1 MSFVKSRSDAPA
13 GFFEVEAAGLR
24 WLAAPGGV
32 PVAEP
37 LDVAPH
43 RLTTTRLDTCPP
55 TEAAAEEFGRRLA
68 VTHDAG
74 ARHFGVPPDDWDDDG
89 YIGTLPLPRAAEPI
103 ASWGEFYANLRLR
116 PYLRAAHDQGIR
128 LDGLDQVCT
137 RLEAGVYDDP
147 SDVPSRIHGDLWSG
161 YVLWTPSGVHLID
174 PAAHGGH
181 RETDLAMLA
190 LFGLPRLER
199 VLRAYDEAHPL
210 ADGWKDRIG
219 LHQLHPLL
227 VHVVLFGGG
236 YVAQAVDLAG
246 RY

>member
-1 MSFVKSRSDAPA
+1 MTFVKSRSDAPA

-24 WLAAPGGV
+24 WLAVPGGV

-37 LDVAPH
+37 LDVSPTQ
-43 RLTTTRLDTCPP
+43 LTTTRLDVAPP
-55 TEAAAEEFGRRLA
+55 TESAAEDFGRRLT

-74 ARHFGVPPDDWDDDG
+74 ARHFGVPPEGWQGDG
-89 YIGTLPLPRAAEPI
+89 YIGTIPLPHAWEPVK
-103 ASWGEFYANLRLR
+103 SWGEFYANLRLR
-116 PYLRAAHDQGIR
+116 PYLRAANLHLDVFER
-128 LDGLDQVCT
+128 LCT
-137 RLEAGVYDDP
+137 RLEAGTYDDP
-147 SDVPSRIHGDLWSG
+147 SEEPCRIHGDLWSG
-161 YVLWTPSGVHLID
+161 NVLWTPNGVHLID

-190 LFGLPRLER
+190 LFGLPQLDR

-210 ADGWKDRIG
+210 ADGWRDRIG

-236 YVAQAVDLAG
+236 YLQQAVDLAK

>member
-1 MSFVKSRSDAPA
+1 MTFVKTRPDAPS

-24 WLAAPGGV
+24 WLAVPGGV

-37 LDVAPH
+37 LDVSPTQ
-43 RLTTTRLDTCPP
+43 LTTARLESAPP
-55 TEAAAEEFGRRLA
+55 TAAAAEELGRRLA

-74 ARHFGVPPDDWDDDG
+74 ARYFGVPPDGWHGDG
-89 YIGTLPLPRAAEPI
+89 YIGTLPLPHAVEPTG
-103 ASWGEFYANLRLR
+103 SWGAFYASLRLR
-116 PYLRAAHDQGIR
+116 PYLLPGLER
-128 LDGLDQVCT
+128 LCE

-147 SDVPSRIHGDLWSG
+147 SEEPARIHGDLWSG
-161 YVLWTPSGVHLID
+161 NVLWTPDGVHLID

-190 LFGLPRLER
+190 LFGVPHLER
-199 VLRAYDEAHPL
+199 VLRAYDEVHPL
-210 ADGWKDRIG
+210 ADGWRDRVG

-227 VHVVLFGGG
+227 VHAELFGGG
-236 YVAQAVDLAG
+236 YVSQALDVAR